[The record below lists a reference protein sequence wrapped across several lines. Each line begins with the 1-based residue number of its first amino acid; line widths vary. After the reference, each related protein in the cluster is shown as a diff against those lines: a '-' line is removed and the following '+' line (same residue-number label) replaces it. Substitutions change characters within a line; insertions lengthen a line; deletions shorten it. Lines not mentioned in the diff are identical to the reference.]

1 VGGTAGANG
10 DGSHMAAT
18 PPGSSEVSPFIHE
31 AYDLNLPLEPGVRTG
46 ETRSSAGRFFW
57 LF

>member
-1 VGGTAGANG
+1 
-10 DGSHMAAT
+10 MAAT

-46 ETRSSAGRFFW
+46 ETRSSAGRFF
-57 LF
+57 LRRCCHD